1 MDLNVLLSRVIEIG
15 GSDLHLKV
23 ASPSMARD
31 PLKTEKIAAAIA
43 EGQVHH
49 MQSFSESL
57 VELVLAGLADR
68 ETAANA
74 ATNRHD
80 FELAVD
86 DALREAS
93 AAERGEL
100 RTVDTSG
107 DGDKPTR
114 LRLAST

>member
-1 MDLNVLLSRVIEIG
+1 VKGRV
-15 GSDLHLKV
+15 H
-23 ASPSMARD
+23 P
-31 PLKTEKIAAAIA
+31 
-43 EGQVHH
+43 
-49 MQSFSESL
+49 MQSFTESL
-57 VELVLAGLADR
+57 VEFVLAGPADR
-68 ETAANA
+68 ATAANA

-86 DALREAS
+86 HALREAS